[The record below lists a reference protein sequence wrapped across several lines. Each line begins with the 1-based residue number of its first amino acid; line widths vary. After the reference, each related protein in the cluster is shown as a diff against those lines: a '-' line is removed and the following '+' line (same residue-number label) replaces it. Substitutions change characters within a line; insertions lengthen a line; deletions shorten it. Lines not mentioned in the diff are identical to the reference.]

1 MTDESQVTML
11 GTRGPR
17 LWQMREGSRCW
28 WPESKNQNG
37 WDRKWITV
45 GQQMDRK
52 RMGNIAFCHRFTIP
66 LETLCHPFAICLQSV
81 CYPLQSHT
89 SAIRSGVSALGRAI
103 FRHESRG
110 TMSGTSWDTRPG
122 GMKENKIVNSMYVWQ
137 LVQEERY
144 KIKKICKISSN
155 ASW

>member
-52 RMGNIAFCHRFTIP
+52 RMGNIAFYHRFTIP
-66 LETLCHPFAICLQSV
+66 LETLCHPFAICLLSV
-81 CYPLQSHT
+81 CYP
-89 SAIRSGVSALGRAI
+89 SAIPSFRYPFTIPSSFSPLQVSQGFWMAISILLDNFAVLLGNLKFQTIIWLWKSLKPEKR
-103 FRHESRG
+103 
-110 TMSGTSWDTRPG
+110 W
-122 GMKENKIVNSMYVWQ
+122 
-137 LVQEERY
+137 
-144 KIKKICKISSN
+144 
-155 ASW
+155 